1 MQKFENYRLFRR
13 PISGF
18 YSRTDFNYFPLN
30 TNKTDVGT
38 LSKVSLHNVDF
49 LPIVGRQSFLDF
61 DNL

>member
-1 MQKFENYRLFRR
+1 MQKFENYLLFRL

-49 LPIVGRQSFLDF
+49 SPI
-61 DNL
+61 